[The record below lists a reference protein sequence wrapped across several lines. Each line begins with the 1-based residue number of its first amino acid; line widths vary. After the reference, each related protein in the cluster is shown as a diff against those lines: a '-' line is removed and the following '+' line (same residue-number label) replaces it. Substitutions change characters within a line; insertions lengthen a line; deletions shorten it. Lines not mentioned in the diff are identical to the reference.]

1 MRSIMKVKNYS
12 ISNLFLIVLFVMLL
26 VGCDFLYNPY
36 LSKGSVV
43 DSTANKSLWTFMIY
57 MAADNE
63 LEAAALLDINELEA
77 AEAVSD
83 NLRIIVL
90 IDKNGNGETDLHKV
104 DTIYQIENDKKNT
117 LEIISK
123 KLNYKG
129 FGFNQNDNS
138 IEIDTSSSDTLES
151 FIDFVKAKYPSE
163 NYGLIM
169 WGHGTG
175 YKNSGIQKQLT
186 KGFAVDDTSENYMS
200 TVDFGKAI
208 KDKGLSIIGFDTCFG
223 MLLEIAYE
231 IKDSA
236 KYIIGSPSLV
246 PASGWD
252 YKEIFRKFS
261 ETIKKTELE
270 NEEFCKIVEKEF
282 YNQYLEDK
290 NIVISYIDS
299 EKIQKI
305 FDAFDIFAGTFAEY
319 VNTFEIKQ
327 EVYNQIFQNV
337 TQYKGSGYPTEIM
350 LDMYSFV
357 DFFSEINLEKANE
370 IKNLLTLNDKKINL
384 GVYFCTKLAV
394 NTVKETKDI
403 NYLKSNFEERE
414 DCLCFVKDGKN
425 WVPTTGCEGSFL
437 DKMFYINY

>member
-1 MRSIMKVKNYS
+1 MKVKNYS

-63 LEAAALLDINELEA
+63 LEASALLDINELEA

-246 PASGWD
+246 PAFGWD
-252 YKEIFRKFS
+252 YKEIFGKFS
-261 ETIKKTELE
+261 ETIKKTELG

-282 YNQYLEDK
+282 YNQ
-290 NIVISYIDS
+290 
-299 EKIQKI
+299 
-305 FDAFDIFAGTFAEY
+305 
-319 VNTFEIKQ
+319 
-327 EVYNQIFQNV
+327 IFQNV
-337 TQYKGSGYPTEIM
+337 TQYKGTGYPTEIM

-370 IKNLLTLNDKKINL
+370 IKKLLTLNDKKINL

-437 DKMFYINY
+437 DKMFYMNY